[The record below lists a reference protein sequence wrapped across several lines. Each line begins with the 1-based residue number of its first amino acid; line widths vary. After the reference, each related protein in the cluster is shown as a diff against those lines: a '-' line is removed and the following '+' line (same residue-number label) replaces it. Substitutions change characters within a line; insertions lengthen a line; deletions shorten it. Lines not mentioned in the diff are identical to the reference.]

1 MEVVQYY
8 ELTSFNDSL
17 GDSVDNSSV
26 LQVSVVIAAN
36 VSEDVDPAA
45 NGSGALSS
53 VSSSG
58 SSLYEVPVDIV
69 VLLSFCYG
77 LVSLVS
83 ILGNVLVLWIVASSR
98 RMQTITNLFI
108 ANLAV
113 ADVIIGVFSIP
124 FQFQAALLQRW
135 ALPYFMCAFCP
146 YVQVVSVN
154 VSVFTLTAI
163 AVERY
168 RAITSPLKARFCSKA
183 TAKLLVLFIWLSSL
197 VVASPNALALRVV
210 LVVDKLSGLR
220 ERPFCANVGM
230 RPFTWKA
237 YNHALVCAQY
247 FLPLSVICFTYGKIW
262 KKLRQSKAPGNM
274 ETVRDAN
281 IVRNKNKVIKMMV
294 IVVVTFAL
302 CWLPYQT
309 YNLLAEIYPAI
320 NSYRYIN
327 VIWFCMHWLAM
338 SNSCYNPFIY
348 AIYSEKFS
356 AEFKARMSCCLKRK
370 FEDSAFMASSIIS
383 QVSFRIKY

>member
-1 MEVVQYY
+1 MEVLQFY
-8 ELTSFNDSL
+8 ELSNLNDSVTD
-17 GDSVDNSSV
+17 GADNTSV
-26 LQVSVVIAAN
+26 LQVSIAVATN
-36 VSEDVDPAA
+36 MSVDVDPVAA

-58 SSLYEVPVDIV
+58 STSSSLYEVPVDIV

-77 LVSLVS
+77 LVSFVS

-183 TAKLLVLFIWLSSL
+183 TAKLLVLIIWLSSL

-220 ERPFCANVGM
+220 ERPFCVNAGM
-230 RPFTWKA
+230 RPLTWKA
-237 YNHALVCAQY
+237 YNHALVCVQY
-247 FLPLSVICFTYGKIW
+247 FLPLGVICYTYGKIW

-281 IVRNKNKVIKMMV
+281 IVRNKNKVGSP
-294 IVVVTFAL
+294 AL
-302 CWLPYQT
+302 
-309 YNLLAEIYPAI
+309 PA
-320 NSYRYIN
+320 
-327 VIWFCMHWLAM
+327 
-338 SNSCYNPFIY
+338 
-348 AIYSEKFS
+348 
-356 AEFKARMSCCLKRK
+356 
-370 FEDSAFMASSIIS
+370 
-383 QVSFRIKY
+383 

>member
-1 MEVVQYY
+1 MEVFQYY
-8 ELTSFNDSL
+8 ELSM
-17 GDSVDNSSV
+17 
-26 LQVSVVIAAN
+26 
-36 VSEDVDPAA
+36 
-45 NGSGALSS
+45 
-53 VSSSG
+53 
-58 SSLYEVPVDIV
+58 DIV

-77 LVSLVS
+77 LVSFVA

-183 TAKLLVLFIWLSSL
+183 TAKLLVLIIWLSSL

-220 ERPFCANVGM
+220 ERPFL
-230 RPFTWKA
+230 RERR
-237 YNHALVCAQY
+237 
-247 FLPLSVICFTYGKIW
+247 IW